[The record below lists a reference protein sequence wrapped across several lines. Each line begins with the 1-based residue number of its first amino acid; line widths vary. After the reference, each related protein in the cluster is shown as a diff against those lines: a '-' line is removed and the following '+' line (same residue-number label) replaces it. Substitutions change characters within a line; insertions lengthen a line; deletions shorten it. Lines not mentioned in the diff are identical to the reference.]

1 MTVATSY
8 DTPLVTLSIV
18 IAVLASYSALD
29 VGSRVRGAAPAFRP
43 VWIGMAALVMG
54 GGIWSMHFIGML
66 AFRMDMPV
74 GYAVGGTVLSLLVA
88 VGATAAAFAWVS
100 RSGARARDVLP
111 AGALMGGGV
120 AAMHYSG
127 MAAMRMPAEVTY
139 SWPLVALSVL
149 VAVAASTT
157 ALWLAL
163 RPHGVGQKLLAAGVM
178 GFAVYG
184 MHYCGM
190 LAATFAD
197 IGASTGHAA
206 PGMADLGGIGQQ
218 NLALYVAG
226 ATFVILFLALL
237 ASSFDQARVQRD
249 LLASEERFRAA
260 AEVVGDIIWTNTA
273 NGEMLGEQPDWSRF
287 TGQSPAEYAGH
298 GWTAAVHPED
308 VPATLAA
315 WNGAVAERRVFLH
328 EHRLRRHDGAY
339 RLFAIRA
346 APVLDEAGALREWV
360 GVHEDI
366 TERRL
371 AEAELLAAKEAA
383 EDANRAKSQFL
394 ANMSHELRTPLSA
407 IIGYS
412 EMLEEEIEDSGDPVG
427 IMGDMAKIKINAR
440 HLLGLINDVL
450 DLSKIESGKM
460 EVYAE
465 DFDAARMVQDVAA
478 TVQALMEKN
487 GNALVVQVAPDLGT
501 MHSDVTKI
509 RQMLLNLLSNAAK
522 FTERG
527 TITLSASRGPGP
539 GPSEVTMR
547 VADSGIGMTAEQLD
561 KLFQR
566 FQQADASTTRKFGGT
581 GLGLSITKAFSTM
594 LGGDVTVDSTPGQ
607 GTVFTLRLP
616 ATWQPAAEAAPEAF
630 AADAGGPR
638 PVLVIDDDPATLEL
652 ITRFLEREGFAVR
665 TAPDGE
671 AGLRL
676 ATQVHPSVILLDVL
690 MPHLDGWGVLSR
702 LKADPALAAI
712 PVVVVSFVDERGLG
726 YSLGAA
732 DYLTKPVEWG
742 RLKQALDRLAE
753 EEAEGEEARRP
764 VLVVDDDEGTRDR
777 LRTMLTRAGW
787 AATEAADGRTALQHV
802 AAARPAVILLDLMM
816 PGMDGFAVL
825 KELRNNPDWA
835 SIPVIVVTAM
845 DMTQADR
852 DRLGPQAALIRKDS
866 ADMRDLLAEVRRAA
880 GQALPAAPAPA
891 NTPVRH
897 AEELEV
903 VAGRR
908 RV

>member
-29 VGSRVRGAAPAFRP
+29 LGSRVRGAAPAFRP

-427 IMGDMAKIKINAR
+427 IMGDMAKIKTNAR

-527 TITLSASRGPGP
+527 TITLSASRGPGS
-539 GPSEVTMR
+539 SEVTMR

-594 LGGDVTVDSTPGQ
+594 LGGDVTVDSAPGQ

-630 AADAGGPR
+630 AAEAGGPR

-676 ATQVHPSVILLDVL
+676 AAQVQPSVILLDVL
-690 MPHLDGWGVLSR
+690 MPRLDGWGVLSR

-732 DYLTKPVEWG
+732 EYLTKPVEWG
-742 RLKQALDRLAE
+742 RLKQALDRLAAE
-753 EEAEGEEARRP
+753 EDAGEAGRP

-777 LRTMLTRAGW
+777 LRIMLTRAGW